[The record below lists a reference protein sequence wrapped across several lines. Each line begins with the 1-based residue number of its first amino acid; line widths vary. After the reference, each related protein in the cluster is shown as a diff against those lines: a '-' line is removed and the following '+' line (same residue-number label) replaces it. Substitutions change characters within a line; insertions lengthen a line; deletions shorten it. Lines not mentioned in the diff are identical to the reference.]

1 MTKGCLLW
9 NRTEGSIQMRRCANV
24 SSAKTEISI
33 VLPSHPY
40 LTQRDLLVVMWV
52 TNGRQKPIQSNFGL
66 HLHNMLH
73 GTSLL
78 LPNVWSVVSTV
89 NPLHSVQQ
97 HETRGE
103 NVAWYLS
110 PACFSNKES
119 NICRNLSAGHD
130 EDSRIVQRVRR
141 KGQSISTL
149 QRHLGRKWVPDENM
163 LAWLTWSS
171 AAQAK

>member
-1 MTKGCLLW
+1 MTEGCLLW

-33 VLPSHPY
+33 VLQSHPY
-40 LTQRDLLVVMWV
+40 LPQRDLLVVMWV

-89 NPLHSVQQ
+89 SPVHRAQQ
-97 HETRGE
+97 HETVGE
-103 NVAWYLS
+103 NVACLS
-110 PACFSNKES
+110 ACFSIERNS
-119 NICRNLSAGHD
+119 CRNLSAAHD
-130 EDSRIVQRVRR
+130 EDSRIVHGVRS
-141 KGQSISTL
+141 KAQSISTL
-149 QRHLGRKWVPDENM
+149 QRHSGRKWVPDDHM
-163 LAWLTWSS
+163 PV
-171 AAQAK
+171 

>member
-1 MTKGCLLW
+1 MTEGCLLW
-9 NRTEGSIQMRRCANV
+9 TRTEGSIQMRRCANV

-33 VLPSHPY
+33 VPPSHPY
-40 LTQRDLLVVMWV
+40 LPQRDLLVVMWV

-89 NPLHSVQQ
+89 SPPHSAQQ
-97 HETRGE
+97 HETLGE
-103 NVAWYLS
+103 NVACLS
-110 PACFSNKES
+110 PACFSNES
-119 NICRNLSAGHD
+119 NICRNLSAACD
-130 EDSRIVQRVRR
+130 EDSRIVQGVRS

-149 QRHLGRKWVPDENM
+149 QRHPGRKWVPDENM
-163 LAWLTWSS
+163 PV
-171 AAQAK
+171 